1 MKKLICRKAET
12 GFAPET
18 ARDAEILKSIPT
30 SAVVTLEVRY
40 KSYRSLPMHRMY
52 WALIQLAMDYWEPSP
67 LMIDKIEKEFSDGL
81 LKFLSFNG
89 VEVEAME
96 HILSEYCDGLAKHRT
111 LYVSDQP
118 KSLEM
123 LHQWVKEKV
132 GLYELMWTPDGIVKR
147 VKSISFDSMDHE
159 EWKEFY
165 RDAFSVIWDLI
176 LRSAFERK
184 EDAQDAINQLMQM
197 GSAP

>member
-12 GFAPET
+12 GFVPET
-18 ARDAEILKSIPT
+18 ARDAEVLKSIPT

-52 WALIQLAMDYWEPSP
+52 WAMIQLAMDYWQPSP
-67 LMIDKIEKEFSDGL
+67 LMIDKIEQQFSDGL
-81 LKFLSFNG
+81 LKFLAFNG
-89 VEVEAME
+89 VEAEAME
-96 HILSEYCDGLAKHRT
+96 HILKEYCDGLAKQRSI
-111 LYVSDQP
+111 YIADQP

-132 GLYELMWTPDGIVKR
+132 GLYELMWTPEGVVKR

-159 EWKEFY
+159 EWKEYY
-165 RDAFSVIWDLI
+165 RDAFSVVWDFI
-176 LRSAFERK
+176 LRSAFERE
-184 EDAQDAINQLMQM
+184 EDAQEAINKLMHM
-197 GSAP
+197 GNTP